1 MFSCT
6 VFQADSEFRVS
17 FSKKV
22 DLEVDKV
29 QVLQEGQ
36 GQKIIFFSESASKT
50 IFNFVFGLKK
60 KKKFLQFFFSHKG
73 PPCWGQK
80 LKCSQSKKKWAPAPL
95 QITSSRNI

>member
-1 MFSCT
+1 MFSCS
-6 VFQADSEFRVS
+6 VFHVDSEFRVS

-50 IFNFVFGLKK
+50 ILNFIFGLKK
-60 KKKFLQFFFSHKG
+60 KKKFFGILFF
-73 PPCWGQK
+73 
-80 LKCSQSKKKWAPAPL
+80 A
-95 QITSSRNI
+95 

>member
-1 MFSCT
+1 MFSSS
-6 VFQADSEFRVS
+6 VFDADSEFCVS

-50 IFNFVFGLKK
+50 YL
-60 KKKFLQFFFSHKG
+60 
-73 PPCWGQK
+73 
-80 LKCSQSKKKWAPAPL
+80 
-95 QITSSRNI
+95 